1 MLGRAHQGGMKIL
14 IVDDQRSAR
23 RVLRHLLA
31 DLPSIELI
39 EAGTLEEA
47 KERVE
52 TQAPDAML
60 LDIRLTNDPTNRGGL
75 EFLRWVR
82 GSGRAT
88 PAVMVTGSTEL
99 AEVREAMRHGAQD
112 YVLKDELSPEM
123 ILPIVE
129 GIRERLELRSE
140 VKNLPQHLGE
150 AWGPAAFVG
159 SSPAMERV
167 KRLVSRVAD
176 ADAPVLIVGE
186 TGSGKEMVARS
197 IHHSGR
203 RGAHQFLAVNCS
215 ALPGSLIESLIF
227 GHHRGAFTG
236 AIQRIRG
243 QLELAGEGT
252 LLLDEIA
259 EMPVELQAK
268 LLRVLE
274 DRRFRPLGSED
285 ELPLRA
291 RVIAATHVDLELA
304 IAEGRFRE
312 DLYYRLNVV
321 SIQVP
326 PLAER
331 GDDIVELIHAFGT
344 QFPRKLRF
352 TDGAVEWLC
361 RRRWPGNV
369 RELRNAVER
378 LALLADSE
386 AIDVPDLEEVIGAQ
400 LGDGAREVDRMAR
413 AILALPARIGSKLDL
428 IERAVLHHA
437 VEMCSGN
444 KSAAAR
450 LLGVNRKSLERKLDR
465 MSEPPEPEDRGAD
478 EKSVFEPVRDEKP
491 PGS

>member
-1 MLGRAHQGGMKIL
+1 VKIL

-31 DLPSIELI
+31 ELPNIELI
-39 EAGTLEEA
+39 EAGSVDEA

-52 TQAPDAML
+52 TQGPDAML
-60 LDIRLTNDPTNRGGL
+60 VDIRLSNDPTNRGGL
-75 EFLRWVR
+75 DFLRWVR
-82 GSGRAT
+82 ASGRAT

-99 AEVREAMRHGAQD
+99 IEIREAMRQGAQD

-123 ILPIVE
+123 IVPIVE
-129 GIRERLELRSE
+129 GIRERIELRSE
-140 VKNLPQHLGE
+140 VKKLRQHIDE
-150 AWGPAAFVG
+150 VWGPTAFVG
-159 SSPAMERV
+159 TSPAIERV
-167 KRLVSRVAD
+167 KRLVARVAD

-186 TGSGKEMVARS
+186 TGSGKEMVARA
-197 IHHSGR
+197 IHHAGR
-203 RGAHQFLAVNCS
+203 RAAHPFLAVNCS

-236 AIQRIRG
+236 AVQRIRG

-274 DRRFRPLGSED
+274 DRRFRPLGSEE

-304 IAEGRFRE
+304 MAEGRFRE

-321 SIQVP
+321 SLQVP
-326 PLAER
+326 PLADR
-331 GDDIVELIHAFGT
+331 GDDIVELIHSFGT
-344 QFPRKLRF
+344 QFQRKLRF
-352 TDGAVEWLC
+352 TDAAVEWLR

-386 AIDVPDLEEVIGAQ
+386 AIDVADLEDLVGAQ

-465 MSEPPEPEDRGAD
+465 LADPAELDDRGAED
-478 EKSVFEPVRDEKP
+478 KPVLERARDD
-491 PGS
+491 